1 MLLNQAFS
9 LKEAPRAL
17 FWIGVFL
24 ISFFGMFYLGLNA
37 ELIEKW
43 YLLLVGFNVSMSLV
57 AIYYI
62 SLSMRKLKQNT
73 QEGVIG
79 SRFTWSFIKIVPV
92 LVLLPVLSFYLFS
105 FGSIRDNL
113 QIAES
118 QFDEFNL
125 KVGGEVDEL
134 YRSTNNVAV
143 KYYEDRARNIGKLVN
158 YFDAPR
164 ASNEKMQAVLGLLT
178 SDFWACE
185 LKLYDSQMNLAAS
198 SKRAEAN
205 CMVDGYTAS
214 TDEFTLIAHFT
225 LDINIDSLTSR
236 MTRFRNAAKDAELTL
251 NSSIIK
257 TRFMIDFTSTILLS
271 VLSAL
276 LIVLRMI
283 DQLMKPMHNLSIA
296 TREISSGNYD
306 VEIQQDPKHKDMHDL
321 VGHFN
326 EMSKKI
332 KLSREGLD
340 THNLY
345 LETILKYSFGVIAL
359 SKDKKIQ
366 LINPVVGN
374 ILQIDDE
381 SIFNGQSYDSIV
393 KAYPNLSPLF
403 SYIQDKIEKDSMEWS
418 HEIELTLSDRV
429 RLLYCQGS
437 VLDVENKSL
446 GYVIIINDISKLNR
460 AQKKAAWGEVAVR
473 MAHEI
478 KNPLTPILL
487 SAQRLRNLFLEKL
500 EKKDS
505 AIIDKTTQTIID
517 QVASMDSMVSAFANY
532 ANTPE
537 IQKTSSSLNTL
548 INKSA
553 SLYDNHDGVRV
564 NLDLSGDLPKLQLDQ
579 DAISR
584 ALINL
589 IKNAIEA
596 KHDKMKLNINIKS
609 TLMEKEGLVHLTITD
624 DGKGFPSD
632 IIEQVFEPYVT
643 TKEKSGGL
651 GLAIVQNIIEQH
663 DGQIFASNIKPHGAR
678 ITIELSI
685 IDIQRGR
692 NERRVYIRKNFNHR

>member
-9 LKEAPRAL
+9 SKETPRAL
-17 FWIGVFL
+17 FWVGVFL
-24 ISFFGMFYLGLNA
+24 ISFFGMFYLGLNPD
-37 ELIEKW
+37 LIEKW
-43 YLLLVGFNVSMSLV
+43 YLVLVGFNVLMSIV

-62 SLSMRKLKQNT
+62 ALSMRRLKQNT
-73 QEGVIG
+73 EQGVIG

-113 QIAES
+113 QIAEA

-125 KVGGEVDEL
+125 KVINEVDAL
-134 YRSTNNVAV
+134 SKNTTNFAV
-143 KYYEDRARNIGKLVN
+143 KYYEDKTRNIGKLVN
-158 YFDAPR
+158 YFEAPR
-164 ASNEKMQAVLGLLT
+164 SSNEQMQSVLNLLV

-185 LKLYDSQMNLAAS
+185 IKLYDSQMNLTAS
-198 SKRAEAN
+198 SKREGSICLN
-205 CMVDGYTAS
+205 NGYKAS
-214 TDEFTLIAHFT
+214 TDGFTLIAYFSRDVNVGS
-225 LDINIDSLTSR
+225 LISEMDS
-236 MTRFRNAAKDAELTL
+236 FRNAAKEAELTL

-257 TRFMIDFTSTILLS
+257 TRFLIDFTSTILLS

-276 LIVLRMI
+276 LIVFRMI
-283 DQLMKPMHNLSIA
+283 DQLMRPMHNLSVA

-306 VEIQQDPKHKDMHDL
+306 VEIEQDPKNKDMHDL
-321 VGHFN
+321 IGHFN
-326 EMSKKI
+326 EMIRRI
-332 KLSREGLD
+332 KLSTEGLD
-340 THNLY
+340 TQNLY

-359 SKDKKIQ
+359 NQDREIQ
-366 LINPVVGN
+366 IINPVIGK
-374 ILQIDDE
+374 ILQIKDE
-381 SIFNGQSYDSIV
+381 SKFIGQSYDSVV
-393 KAYPNLSPLF
+393 KENENLGPLF
-403 SYIQDKIEKDSMEWS
+403 SFIQQKIEQNSLGWS
-418 HEIELTLSDRV
+418 QEIELTLNDRN
-429 RLLYCQGS
+429 RLVYCQGAI
-437 VLDVENKSL
+437 LDVANKTL
-446 GYVIIINDISKLNR
+446 GYVIIINDISKLHR

-500 EKKDS
+500 DTKDS
-505 AIIDKTTQTIID
+505 AIIDKTTQTIMD

-537 IQKTSSSLNTL
+537 IQKRPLSLNSL

-553 SLYDNHDGVRV
+553 SLYDNYDGVRV
-564 NLDLSGDLPKLQLDQ
+564 DLDLSGDLPKLQLDQ

-584 ALINL
+584 VLINL

-596 KHDKMKLNINIKS
+596 KQEKNELSIKITS
-609 TLMEKEGLVHLTITD
+609 SVSKKEGLARLTLVD
-624 DGKGFPSD
+624 DGNGFPED
-632 IIEQVFEPYVT
+632 IIDKVFEPYIT

-663 DGQIFASNIKPHGAR
+663 DGQIFASNVKPHGAR
-678 ITIELSI
+678 ITIEFSI
-685 IDIQRGR
+685 IDALR
-692 NERRVYIRKNFNHR
+692 EMK

>member
-17 FWIGVFL
+17 FWVGIFL
-24 ISFFGMFYLGLNA
+24 ISFLGMFYLGLNP

-43 YLLLVGFNVSMSLV
+43 YLVLVLFNVLMSIV
-57 AIYYI
+57 AIFYI
-62 SLSMRKLKQNT
+62 TLSMKKLKQNT

-79 SRFTWSFIKIVPV
+79 SRFTWSFIRIVPV

-105 FGSIRDNL
+105 FESIRNNL
-113 QIAES
+113 QIAEN

-134 YRSTNNVAV
+134 YRNTNNIAF
-143 KYYEDRARNIGKLVN
+143 KYYEDRIRNIAKLVN

-164 ASNEKMQAVLGLLT
+164 ASNEKMQTVLNLLT
-178 SDFWACE
+178 SDYWACE

-198 SKRAEAN
+198 SKRVDSN

-214 TDEFTLIAHFT
+214 TDEFTLIAHFAS
-225 LDINIDSLTSR
+225 DISIESLTSR
-236 MTRFRNAAKDAELTL
+236 MTRFRDAAKDAELTL

-257 TRFMIDFTSTILLS
+257 TRFMIDFTSTILLA

-283 DQLMKPMHNLSIA
+283 DQLMRPMHNLSIA
-296 TREISSGNYD
+296 TKEISSGNYD
-306 VEIQQDPKHKDMHDL
+306 VEIERDPKHKDMHDL
-321 VGHFN
+321 IGHFN
-326 EMSKKI
+326 EMSRRI

-345 LETILKYSFGVIAL
+345 LETILQYSFGVIAL
-359 SKDKKIQ
+359 NQEKKIQ
-366 LINPVVGN
+366 IINPVIGKM
-374 ILQIDDE
+374 LQIDDVSKYNSE
-381 SIFNGQSYDSIV
+381 SYDAVV
-393 KAYPNLSPLF
+393 KDYPNLIPLF
-403 SYIQDKIEKDSMEWS
+403 DYIQDKIESDSPEWS
-418 HEIELTLSDRV
+418 HELELTLNDRN
-429 RLLYCQGS
+429 RLLYCQGAL
-437 VLDVENKSL
+437 LDVENKSL

-487 SAQRLRNLFLEKL
+487 SAQRLRNLFLDKL
-500 EKKDS
+500 GDKDS
-505 AIIDKTTQTIID
+505 KVINKTTQTIID
-517 QVASMDSMVSAFANY
+517 QVSSMDSMVSAFADY

-537 IQKTSSSLNTL
+537 IRKTLSSLNTL

-553 SLYDNHDGVRV
+553 SLYDNHDDVRV
-564 NLDLSGDLPKLQLDQ
+564 DLDLSGDLPKIQLDQ
-579 DAISR
+579 DALSR
-584 ALINL
+584 VLINL
-589 IKNAIEA
+589 IKNAVEA
-596 KHDKMKLNINIKS
+596 KKDKS
-609 TLMEKEGLVHLTITD
+609 TLNIKIKTLLKAKEGLVQLTIID
-624 DGKGFPSD
+624 DGKGFPD
-632 IIEQVFEPYVT
+632 EIIDHVFEPYVT

-685 IDIQRGR
+685 IESVKGG
-692 NERRVYIRKNFNHR
+692 

>member
-9 LKEAPRAL
+9 IKEAPRAL
-17 FWIGVFL
+17 FWIGIFL
-24 ISFFGMFYLGLNA
+24 ISFFGMFYLGLNP

-43 YLLLVGFNVSMSLV
+43 YLVLVGFNILMSLI

-62 SLSMRKLKQNT
+62 VLSMRKLKLNT
-73 QEGVIG
+73 QKGVIG

-105 FGSIRDNL
+105 FESIRDNL

-134 YRSTNNVAV
+134 FRNTNNVAI
-143 KYYEDRARNIGKLVN
+143 KYYEDKTRNIGKLVN

-164 ASNEKMQAVLGLLT
+164 KPTEQMQSVLNLLVA
-178 SDFWACE
+178 DFWACE
-185 LKLYDSQMNLAAS
+185 LKLYDSQMNLAAT
-198 SKRAEAN
+198 SKRDN
-205 CMVDGYTAS
+205 STCLLDGYTAS
-214 TDEFTLIAHFT
+214 TDEFTLIAHYSS
-225 LDINIDSLTSR
+225 DINIESLVAR
-236 MTRFRNAAKDAELTL
+236 MTRFRAAAKDAELTL

-257 TRFMIDFTSTILLS
+257 TRFLIDFTSTILLS

-276 LIVLRMI
+276 LIVFRMI
-283 DQLMKPMHNLSIA
+283 DQLMRPMHNLSVA

-306 VEIQQDPKHKDMHDL
+306 VEIEQDPKNKDMHDL
-321 VGHFN
+321 IGYFN
-326 EMSKKI
+326 EMSKRI
-332 KLSREGLD
+332 KQSREGLD

-359 SKDKKIQ
+359 NQDKKIQ
-366 LINPVVGN
+366 IINPVISK
-374 ILQIDDE
+374 ILQIEDE
-381 SIFNGQSYDSIV
+381 TKFIGQSYDSIV
-393 KAYPNLSPLF
+393 KSFENLNPLF
-403 SYIQDKIEKDSMEWS
+403 SFIHDEIEQNSLEWS
-418 HEIELTLSDRV
+418 KEIELTLDDRS
-429 RLLYCQGS
+429 RLIYCQGA
-437 VLDVENKSL
+437 VLEVENKTL

-487 SAQRLRNLFLEKL
+487 SAQRLRNLFLDKL
-500 EKKDS
+500 DKKDS
-505 AIIDKTTQTIID
+505 AIINKTTQTIMD
-517 QVASMDSMVSAFANY
+517 QVASMDSMVSAFTNY

-537 IQKTSSSLNTL
+537 IQKTSSPLNSL
-548 INKSA
+548 INKA
-553 SLYDNHDGVRV
+553 VSLFDNHDDIRID
-564 NLDLSGDLPKLQLDQ
+564 LDLSGDLPKLQLDK

-584 ALINL
+584 VLINL

-596 KHDKMKLNINIKS
+596 KTETNKLNIKINSRISK
-609 TLMEKEGLVHLTITD
+609 KEGLVRLTIID
-624 DGKGFPSD
+624 DGKGFPED
-632 IIEQVFEPYVT
+632 IIDKVFEPYIT

-663 DGQIFASNIKPHGAR
+663 DGQIFASNVKPQGAR
-678 ITIELSI
+678 ITIEFSI
-685 IDIQRGR
+685 IDALREI
-692 NERRVYIRKNFNHR
+692 K

>member
-548 INKSA
+548 INRSA

-584 ALINL
+584 VLINL

-596 KHDKMKLNINIKS
+596 KNDKTKLNINIKS

-624 DGKGFPSD
+624 DGKGFPND
-632 IIEQVFEPYVT
+632 IIEKVFEPYVT

-678 ITIELSI
+678 VTIELSI
-685 IDIQRGR
+685 INNPKG
-692 NERRVYIRKNFNHR
+692 KK

>member
-9 LKEAPRAL
+9 IKEAPRAM
-17 FWIGVFL
+17 FWIGIFL
-24 ISFFGMFYLGLNA
+24 ISFFGMFYLGLNP
-37 ELIEKW
+37 EQIDKW
-43 YLLLVGFNVSMSLV
+43 YLVLVGFNVLMSLV

-62 SLSMRKLKQNT
+62 VLSMRKLKQNT
-73 QEGVIG
+73 EQGVIG

-113 QIAES
+113 QIAEG
-118 QFDEFNL
+118 QFAEFNL

-134 YRSTNNVAV
+134 YRNTIKVEN
-143 KYYEDRARNIGKLVN
+143 KYYEERTRNIGKLVN
-158 YFDAPR
+158 YYDAPSSSTER
-164 ASNEKMQAVLGLLT
+164 MQTVLNLLV

-185 LKLYDSQMNLAAS
+185 LSLYDSQMNLAAT
-198 SKRAEAN
+198 SKRPDTS
-205 CMVDGYTAS
+205 CLKDGYTAS
-214 TDEFTLIAHFT
+214 TDEFTLIAHFSP
-225 LDINIDSLTSR
+225 DFDIDSLTTR
-236 MTRFRNAAKDAELTL
+236 MTRFRDAAKDAELSL

-257 TRFMIDFTSTILLS
+257 TRFMIDFSSTILLS

-276 LIVLRMI
+276 LIVFRMI
-283 DQLMKPMHNLSIA
+283 DQLMRPMNNLSIA

-306 VEIQQDPKHKDMHDL
+306 VEIEQEPKNKDMHDL
-321 VGHFN
+321 IGHFN
-326 EMSKKI
+326 EMSKRI

-359 SKDKKIQ
+359 NQEKKIQ
-366 LINPVVGN
+366 IINPVIGKM
-374 ILQIDDE
+374 LQIEDE
-381 SIFNGQSYDSIV
+381 TKFIGNTYDAIV
-393 KAYPNLSPLF
+393 EDYPTLKPLF
-403 SYIQDKIEKDSMEWS
+403 SFIQEKIQQDSLEWNK
-418 HEIELTLSDRV
+418 EIELSLGDRS
-429 RLLYCQGS
+429 RLIYCQGAI
-437 VLDVENKSL
+437 LEVENKTL
-446 GYVIIINDISKLNR
+446 GYVVIINDISKLNR

-500 EKKDS
+500 DAKDS
-505 AIIDKTTQTIID
+505 AIINKTTQTIMD

-537 IQKTSSSLNTL
+537 IQKVMTSLNTL

-564 NLDLSGDLPKLQLDQ
+564 DLDLSGDLPKLQLDQ

-584 ALINL
+584 VLINL
-589 IKNAIEA
+589 IKNSIEA
-596 KHDKMKLNINIKS
+596 KKDKSKLNIKIKS
-609 TLMEKEGLVHLTITD
+609 RIKNKEGVVQLTIID
-624 DGKGFPSD
+624 NGRGFPED
-632 IIEQVFEPYVT
+632 IIDQVFEPYIT

-663 DGQIFASNIKPHGAR
+663 DGQIFASNVKPHGAR
-678 ITIELSI
+678 ITIEFSI
-685 IDIQRGR
+685 IDGIK
-692 NERRVYIRKNFNHR
+692 EMK